1 MNRIGLTA
9 YRIFV
14 LALANLLGG
23 GIHST
28 IQRGPGWFSD
38 PVRWVRGGVERPGS
52 VHPFFMTSGLLFI
65 TSVVAL
71 ALLWRYR
78 GAGRRGVLVT
88 LLGSLAVLA
97 ITFSYF
103 VPTSNAIFAE
113 PARLSDAQ
121 IIFDSRLWVP
131 LDVLRQ
137 LIMTGF
143 LYLSLVTLG
152 RVERVP

>member
-9 YRIFV
+9 YRVFV

-38 PVRWVRGGVERPGS
+38 PVGWVHGGVERPGAI
-52 VHPFFMTSGLLFI
+52 HPFFMTSGLLLI
-65 TSVVAL
+65 TAVVAL
-71 ALLWRYR
+71 ALLRRYR
-78 GAGRRGVLVT
+78 GSGRSGVLVT
-88 LLGSLAVLA
+88 LLGSFAILV
-97 ITFSYF
+97 ITFTYF
-103 VPTSNAIFAE
+103 VPMSNALFAE
-113 PARLSDAQ
+113 PARLSDAE
-121 IIFDSRLWVP
+121 IILNSRIWVL

-137 LIMTGF
+137 LIMTGL

-152 RVERVP
+152 RFERVP